1 MAESQGGMAINM
13 VPLAPGAVVAPAG
26 NPITKRVLEEA
37 GVEVLEADVD
47 ELMKGGGSVHCM
59 TGVIWR
65 DAE

>member
-1 MAESQGGMAINM
+1 M